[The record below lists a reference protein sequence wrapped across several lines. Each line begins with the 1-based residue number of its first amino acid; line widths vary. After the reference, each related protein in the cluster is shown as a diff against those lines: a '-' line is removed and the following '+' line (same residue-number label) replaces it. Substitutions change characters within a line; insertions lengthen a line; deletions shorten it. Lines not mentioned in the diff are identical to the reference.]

1 MDFAI
6 HIIEENTSD
15 RGRVRDLI
23 QKLSHPIRVIEP
35 SELDDGRVKIDI
47 VIAGISDDPEQI
59 EKARAELSR
68 VRSLCPSAQVVLC
81 TPQDTEGL
89 DSTILSLEARAFL
102 LKPLEEKTF
111 STLLNK
117 ILSQMQRRRQRDK
130 YLKDSKKTSR
140 IQDVIG
146 KSDIMQNVMALIDR
160 VASSP
165 TTSVLLLGE
174 SGTGKSLFAQTIHER
189 SERAGGPFI
198 EINCAALPP
207 QLLESELFGY
217 EPGAF
222 TDAKSRKIGLI
233 ELADRGTLF
242 LDEITEIDNQTQAKL
257 LKFLDSKKLRRLG
270 GEETVE
276 VDVRIVAATNRDIRD
291 EVKERNFRE
300 DLYYRLNVVEISV
313 PSLRE
318 RKEDIDM
325 IATYYLGHYK
335 KKFKKTYLH
344 FTPDAESKLR
354 EYPWPGNVR
363 ELINVIE
370 RAVLLCRDATIGKEA
385 LPIQKRPDPHVISFS
400 NEFDDL
406 IVKLPPNGI
415 SLDIIE
421 KKVIEATL
429 VKTGGNVLR
438 ASQLLGM
445 SRGAL
450 RYKLVKHKIK
460 PREVAAKKKKVLQPA

>member
-6 HIIEENTSD
+6 HIIEENSRD
-15 RGRVRDLI
+15 RAKIESLI
-23 QKLSHPIRVIEP
+23 DKLSHPVQRVEP
-35 SELDDGRVKIDI
+35 DQLDSGRVHIDI
-47 VIAGISDDPEQI
+47 VLVGISDSADEIEQVR
-59 EKARAELSR
+59 ARLSR

-81 TPQDTEGL
+81 TPKDTEGL
-89 DSTILSLEARAFL
+89 DSTILNLEARAFL
-102 LKPLEEKTF
+102 LKPLEESTF

-117 ILSQMQRRRQRDK
+117 ILSQIHRRRQREK
-130 YLKDSKKTSR
+130 YLKGGRKTSR

-146 KSDIMQNVMALIDR
+146 KSEAMQAVLALIER

-174 SGTGKSLFAQTIHER
+174 SGTGKSLFAQTIHEQ
-189 SERAGGPFI
+189 SERGSGPFI

-207 QLLESELFGY
+207 NLLESELFGY

-222 TDAKSRKIGLI
+222 TDAKNQKIGLI

-270 GEETVE
+270 GDDQIL
-276 VDVRIVAATNRDIRD
+276 VDVRIVAATNRDIRE
-291 EVKERNFRE
+291 EVRERNFRE
-300 DLYYRLNVVEISV
+300 DLFYRLNVVEINV
-313 PSLRE
+313 PPLRE
-318 RKEDIDM
+318 RKEDIEP
-325 IATYYLGHYK
+325 IVTYYLGYYK
-335 KKFKKTYLH
+335 KKFKKPYLH
-344 FTPDAESKLR
+344 FTPDALARIR

-370 RAVLLCRDATIGKEA
+370 RAVLLCRDATIGKDA

-421 KKVIEATL
+421 KRVIEATL

-450 RYKLVKHKIK
+450 RYKLVKHDIK
-460 PREVAAKKKKVLQPA
+460 PRELARKKLVPTG